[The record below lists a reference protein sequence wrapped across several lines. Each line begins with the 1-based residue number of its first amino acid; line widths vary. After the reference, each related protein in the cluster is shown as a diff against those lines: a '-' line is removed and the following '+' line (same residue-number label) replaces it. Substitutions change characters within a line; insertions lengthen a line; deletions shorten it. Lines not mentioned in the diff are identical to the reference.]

1 MKTGKDNSNRLNEA
15 IALSQRLE
23 EYDSETAQ
31 TIQYLVGVIKEMDK
45 VQTSLISLV
54 VRLMRSNDHISKIL
68 NRVYMTMRREQ
79 QNIVDVWRKG
89 KVL

>member
-23 EYDSETAQ
+23 EYDPETSQ
-31 TIQYLVGVIKEMDK
+31 TIQYLVGVIEEMDK
-45 VQTSLISLV
+45 VQTGLISLA
-54 VRLMRSNDHISKIL
+54 VRLKRSNTHISKVL
-68 NRVYMTMRREQ
+68 NRVYMTMSRGQ
-79 QNIVDVWRKG
+79 QNIVDAWVKG